1 MKCLSVFG
9 YQNKRGKYFLKLTE
23 YKTTIN
29 NIKIYILLNNH
40 FITKQK
46 KMKMQEVTKFFI
58 KQ

>member
-9 YQNKRGKYFLKLTE
+9 YENKRGKYFLKLIE

-40 FITKQK
+40 FITKK
-46 KMKMQEVTKFFI
+46 EKMKMKGVTKFFI